1 MEFKT
6 IDVQGFEGALAG
18 MRNPLKSY
26 DRADSF

>member
-6 IDVQGFEGALAG
+6 IDVQGFYAALLG

-26 DRADSF
+26 DRFDSK